1 MKYALEATVFM
12 QVRARPV
19 ILGSEPN
26 CFLAPGAMVDTLA
39 KQLGSDPK
47 ITASVPAFAVP
58 KGTTGAVKWQ
68 SDPKITTSA
77 PALAVLKGTT
87 GAVRLG
93 SDPNFPLT
101 SPKQAASPHRK
112 LGSDPHFTGHRLR
125 RPGRVTCGNGSEYD
139 RATGDAAT
147 PGRTFNRVS
156 EQIGLYPP

>member
-1 MKYALEATVFM
+1 MEYALAAIVFK
-12 QVRARPV
+12 QFRAWPV

-47 ITASVPAFAVP
+47 ITAFAPAFAVL
-58 KGTTGAVKWQ
+58 KRTTGAVK
-68 SDPKITTSA
+68 
-77 PALAVLKGTT
+77 
-87 GAVRLG
+87 LG